1 MDIWHWHSTTNT
13 GIQGMPTKAQHCKQ
27 TKDPPLFTWC
37 VHESNLYNKGSEDRQ
52 ICPKK
57 RKHSQ
62 AQDTYNAI
70 DKFQN
75 DLDHLFYEWNA
86 IHIVLESIRN
96 AFTVN
101 QDSSSEEYLDQVDKE
116 LSIAYDDL
124 MAQVR
129 HLDRRLNKM
138 ALEVHQKLLLQP
150 PQQQPPPTPTPS
162 LNRN

>member
-1 MDIWHWHSTTNT
+1 MSLNT
-13 GIQGMPTKAQHCKQ
+13 MN
-27 TKDPPLFTWC
+27 
-37 VHESNLYNKGSEDRQ
+37 SS
-52 ICPKK
+52 KK
-57 RKHSQ
+57 RKHN
-62 AQDTYNAI
+62 QDQETYNAI

-138 ALEVHQKLLLQP
+138 TLEVHQKLLQQP
-150 PQQQPPPTPTPS
+150 PQQPPPTPTPS
-162 LNRN
+162 LNHN

>member
-1 MDIWHWHSTTNT
+1 MNIYPLSYSSLNQLFVKSTS
-13 GIQGMPTKAQHCKQ
+13 
-27 TKDPPLFTWC
+27 DLTWMQQAMSLST
-37 VHESNLYNKGSEDRQ
+37 SNN
-52 ICPKK
+52 PKK

-62 AQDTYNAI
+62 DQETCNAI

-86 IHIVLESIRN
+86 IHIVLESVRN

-138 ALEVHQKLLLQP
+138 TLEVHQRLLQQP
-150 PQQQPPPTPTPS
+150 PQQPPPTPTPS
-162 LNRN
+162 LHRN